1 MATQG
6 HPQGPQGNPFNIRPG
21 QQPTPEQIAAM
32 QRQLAID
39 AQKNGMTVPEFVAK
53 LKQQQAAIQQAQAQ
67 QQAAQQGGQ
76 PQQQGQAQQGA
87 PQPITPGPPKPE
99 ALAVAKFLK
108 SQDLKPR
115 TCILNG
121 QRKDMF
127 KGRVSLISGLLT
139 LLIASQLSV
148 PSELWNHQITP
159 KPARRTLCSPRSPT
173 APPSKIR
180 SSSFPSRSS
189 PSECPKSIPMKDTTT
204 PQGHTRRRGSRV
216 SGQSRSSNSKNA
228 AKNYTSSGS
237 MKGLKSKQNSTPR
250 AFWR

>member
-1 MATQG
+1 
-6 HPQGPQGNPFNIRPG
+6 
-21 QQPTPEQIAAM
+21 M

-53 LKQQQAAIQQAQAQ
+53 LKQQQMAMQQAQAQ

-76 PQQQGQAQQGA
+76 PQQQGQVQQGA

-127 KGRVSLISGLLT
+127 KGKVYLLCEP
-139 LLIASQLSV
+139 L
-148 PSELWNHQITP
+148 
-159 KPARRTLCSPRSPT
+159 R
-173 APPSKIR
+173 
-180 SSSFPSRSS
+180 F
-189 PSECPKSIPMKDTTT
+189 
-204 PQGHTRRRGSRV
+204 
-216 SGQSRSSNSKNA
+216 
-228 AKNYTSSGS
+228 
-237 MKGLKSKQNSTPR
+237 
-250 AFWR
+250 

>member
-1 MATQG
+1 MRKSEPLETRQLVRGIEDGTLLGHGVHDAVLGLELKSELKSKLCPEGAPTYLVSDATVADGRHGCRKVFGHLLRSIKVTLSTSHSHHFSSITTDQSTHFTMASQG
-6 HPQGPQGNPFNIRPG
+6 PPQGPPGNPFNIRPG
-21 QQPTPEQIAAM
+21 QQPTPDQIAAM

-53 LKQQQAAIQQAQAQ
+53 LKQQQMAAMQQAQAQ

-76 PQQQGQAQQGA
+76 PQQQGQPQQGA

-127 KGRVSLISGLLT
+127 KGRK
-139 LLIASQLSV
+139 
-148 PSELWNHQITP
+148 TP
-159 KPARRTLCSPRSPT
+159 KL
-173 APPSKIR
+173 
-180 SSSFPSRSS
+180 
-189 PSECPKSIPMKDTTT
+189 
-204 PQGHTRRRGSRV
+204 
-216 SGQSRSSNSKNA
+216 
-228 AKNYTSSGS
+228 
-237 MKGLKSKQNSTPR
+237 
-250 AFWR
+250 

>member
-1 MATQG
+1 MSVFVVMFVSEAVFSKELSRSCARWEAPPQILAPQCGGRNDTVAVKIYLEINSKLDLRNPHTTFRSSTNQSTYFKMASQG
-6 HPQGPQGNPFNIRPG
+6 PPQGPPGNPFNIRPG

-53 LKQQQAAIQQAQAQ
+53 LKQQQLAMQQAQ

-76 PQQQGQAQQGA
+76 PQPQGQPQQGA

-99 ALAVAKFLK
+99 ALAVAQFLK

-127 KGRVSLISGLLT
+127 KGRILQNLNL
-139 LLIASQLSV
+139 Q
-148 PSELWNHQITP
+148 
-159 KPARRTLCSPRSPT
+159 RS
-173 APPSKIR
+173 
-180 SSSFPSRSS
+180 
-189 PSECPKSIPMKDTTT
+189 
-204 PQGHTRRRGSRV
+204 
-216 SGQSRSSNSKNA
+216 
-228 AKNYTSSGS
+228 
-237 MKGLKSKQNSTPR
+237 
-250 AFWR
+250 